1 MKKLQVTRR
10 QKEGG
15 FSAAYIAVFL
25 VALVLLNVI
34 INALATRYE
43 WYFYTGEKYEHT
55 AGGAAEAVFAGVE
68 EPVTILFCDEEEN
81 LLSDKISALA
91 YNTALQLAEKLDF
104 LTVET
109 VNIYLHPS
117 KVEPYR
123 TSTDAEGNTVTSAIT
138 TDSIIFTSA
147 KEYSVETL
155 STFFVLNDQQIITSY
170 VGEERMISTIGRV
183 LRKDKVKAAYTA
195 THGENFTELPAFYT
209 LLHGAGY
216 DITTVDLNE
225 DIPADISLIVIANP
239 LYDFNRAAAGSG
251 AVSELD
257 RLEAFVK
264 RGGCLLV
271 SLDPYGKGDLTR
283 LRAFLAECGLSATD
297 EIIKD
302 RENSITSDE
311 FTLITE
317 FADNATASSVKN
329 RIGSLLDGYAITRES
344 SRIRLSSAEGYTAE
358 AILTSSP
365 SARLYQGGEP
375 VDDGGSYTVLAR
387 SVYTGDEEGGSVILS
402 SGAYFTAN
410 DVLNS
415 STYLN
420 RAVLFALLDEAGA
433 PTVPLGATAL
443 TMNSSLLEGLTMQ
456 AARLYTVLLAVL
468 LPLALSA
475 VGIFVLARRKFR

>member
-1 MKKLQVTRR
+1 MKKLQFTRR

-25 VALVLLNVI
+25 VALLLLNVI
-34 INALATRYE
+34 INALATHYE

-55 AGGAAEAVFAGVE
+55 AGGAAEAVFAGVS

-81 LLSDKISALA
+81 LLGDKISALA
-91 YNTALQLAEKLDF
+91 YNTALQLQEKLDF
-104 LTVET
+104 VTVET
-109 VNIYLHPS
+109 VNIYLQPS
-117 KVEPYR
+117 RVEPYR

-147 KEYSVETL
+147 KGYTLETL
-155 STFFVLNDQQIITSY
+155 STFFVLNDQEVITSY
-170 VGEERMISTIGRV
+170 IGEERMISSIGRV
-183 LRKDKVKAAYTA
+183 LREKTVKAAYTA
-195 THGENFTELPAFYT
+195 THGENFAELPAFYT

-216 DITTVDLNE
+216 DIVTVDLNE
-225 DIPADISLIVIANP
+225 DIPADISLIVITNP

-257 RLEAFVK
+257 RLEAFVE

-271 SLDPYGKGDLTR
+271 SLDPYGKGDLTK
-283 LRAFLAECGLSATD
+283 LRAFLAECGLRATD
-297 EIIKD
+297 EIVKD

-317 FADNATASSVKN
+317 FADNSSASSIKN
-329 RIGSLLDGYAITRES
+329 RIDSRLDGHPITRES
-344 SRIRLSSAEGYTAE
+344 SRILLSSVEGYTAE
-358 AILTSSP
+358 AILTSST
-365 SARLYQGGEP
+365 SARLYRGGET
-375 VDDGGSYTVLAR
+375 VDDEGSYAVLAR
-387 SVYTGDEEGGSVILS
+387 SCYTGNEEGGCVILS

-410 DVLNS
+410 DALHS

-420 RAVLFALLDEAGA
+420 REVLFALLYEAGA
-433 PTVPLGATAL
+433 PTVPLGTTTL

-456 AARLYTVLLAVL
+456 AARIYTVLLVVL
-468 LPLALSA
+468 LPLALTA
-475 VGIFVLARRKFR
+475 VGTVVLARRKFR

>member
-1 MKKLQVTRR
+1 MKKLQFTRR
-10 QKEGG
+10 QREGG
-15 FSAAYIAVFL
+15 YFAAYIAVFL
-25 VALVLLNVI
+25 TVLVLLNVI
-34 INALATRYE
+34 VNALATRYE
-43 WYFYTGEKYEHT
+43 WYFYTGERYEHT
-55 AGGAAEAVFAGVE
+55 AGDAAEALFGEVE

-104 LTVET
+104 LRVET

-117 KVEPYR
+117 KVKPYR
-123 TSTDAEGNTVTSAIT
+123 ETTDGDGNKQTLPIT
-138 TDSIIFTSA
+138 TDSIIFKSA
-147 KEYSVETL
+147 KGHSVEAL
-155 STFFVLNDQQIITSY
+155 STFFVLNEQQIITSY
-170 VGEERMISTIGRV
+170 IGEERMLASIGRV
-183 LRKDKVKAAYTA
+183 LRQERVKAAYTA
-195 THGENFTELPAFYT
+195 THGENFADLPAFYT

-216 DITTVDLNE
+216 DLTTVDLNE

-264 RGGCLLV
+264 RGGCLFV

-317 FADNATASSVKN
+317 FADNAAAASIRN
-329 RIGSLLDGYAITRES
+329 RVGTVQSGSPITRES
-344 SRIRLSSAEGYTAE
+344 SRIRLSPAEGYTAE
-358 AILTSSP
+358 AILTSSS
-365 SARLYQGGEP
+365 SARLYRGGET
-375 VDDGGSYTVLAR
+375 VDTEGSYPVLAR
-387 SVYTGDEEGGSVILS
+387 SRYTVGEGGGSVILS

-415 STYLN
+415 TTYLN
-420 RAVLFALLDEAGA
+420 RAVLFSLLDEAGA
-433 PTVPLGATAL
+433 PHAPLGVTAL
-443 TMNSSLLEGLTMQ
+443 AMSSSLLEGLTMQ
-456 AARLYTVLLAVL
+456 TARLYTALLVVL
-468 LPLALSA
+468 LPLLVGA
-475 VGIFVLARRKFR
+475 VGIVVLARRKFR

>member
-1 MKKLQVTRR
+1 MKRVQFTRQ

-25 VALVLLNVI
+25 VALVLFNVI

-43 WYFYTGEKYEHT
+43 WYFYTGEQYEHT
-55 AGGAAEAVFAGVE
+55 AGGAAEAVFSGVS

-81 LLSDKISALA
+81 LLADKISALA

-123 TSTDAEGNTVTSAIT
+123 TSLDAEGNTVTSAIT

-147 KEYSVETL
+147 KGHSLETL
-155 STFFVLNDQQIITSY
+155 STFFVLNDQQVITSY
-170 VGEERMISTIGRV
+170 IGEERMISSIGRV
-183 LRKDKVKAAYTA
+183 LREEKVKAAYTA
-195 THGENFTELPAFYT
+195 THGENFADLPAFYT

-271 SLDPYGKGDLTR
+271 SLDPYAKGDLTR
-283 LRAFLAECGLSATD
+283 LRAFLAECGLRATD

-311 FTLITE
+311 FTLLTE
-317 FADNATASSVKN
+317 FADTPSASSVKS
-329 RIGSLLDGYAITRES
+329 RINSFSEGNPITRES
-344 SRIRLSSAEGYTAE
+344 SRILLSAVEGYTAE
-358 AILTSSP
+358 AILCSS
-365 SARLYQGGEP
+365 STARLYRSGEM
-375 VDDGGSYTVLAR
+375 VDDGGSYAVLAR
-387 SVYTGDEEGGSVILS
+387 SLYTENEEGGSVILS

-410 DVLNS
+410 DALNS
-415 STYLN
+415 ATYLN
-420 RAVLFALLDEAGA
+420 RSVLFSLLKEAGA
-433 PTVPLGATAL
+433 PTVPLGTTVL
-443 TMNSSLLEGLTMQ
+443 MMNSTLLEGLTMQ
-456 AARLYTVLLAVL
+456 TARLYTVLLVVL
-468 LPLALSA
+468 LPLVLGA
-475 VGIFVLARRKFR
+475 VGVFVLMRRKFR

>member
-1 MKKLQVTRR
+1 MKRLQFTRR

-15 FSAAYIAVFL
+15 YSAAYIAVFL
-25 VALVLLNVI
+25 VALVLFNVI

-43 WYFYTGEKYEHT
+43 WYFYTGERYEHT
-55 AGGAAEAVFAGVE
+55 AGGAAEAVFAGVS

-81 LLSDKISALA
+81 LLTDKISSLA
-91 YNTALQLAEKLDF
+91 YNTALQLSEKLDF

-117 KVEPYR
+117 KVKPYR
-123 TSTDAEGNTVTSAIT
+123 TSTDENGVTTEVPIT
-138 TDSIIFTSA
+138 TDSIIFKSA
-147 KEYSVETL
+147 KGHSVETL
-155 STFFVLNDQQIITSY
+155 STFFVLNDQEVITSY
-170 VGEERMISTIGRV
+170 IGEERMISSIGRV
-183 LRKDKVKAAYTA
+183 LREETVKAAYTA
-195 THGENFTELPAFYT
+195 THGENFAELPAFYT

-239 LYDFNRAAAGSG
+239 LYDFNRAAEGSG

-264 RGGCLLV
+264 RGGSLLV
-271 SLDPYGKGDLTR
+271 SLDPYGKGDLSK
-283 LRAFLAECGLSATD
+283 LRAFLSECGLSATD

-311 FTLITE
+311 FTLITD
-317 FADNATASSVKN
+317 FADNASAASIKN
-329 RIGSLLDGYAITRES
+329 RIGSFLDGNPITRES

-365 SARLYQGGEP
+365 TARLYRGGET
-375 VDDGGSYTVLAR
+375 VDDGGSYAVLAR
-387 SVYTGDEEGGSVILS
+387 SCYTGNEEGGCVILS

-420 RAVLFALLDEAGA
+420 RAVVFALLHEAGA
-433 PTVPLGATAL
+433 PTVPLGTTAL
-443 TMNSSLLEGLTMQ
+443 TINSSLLEGLTMQ
-456 AARLYTVLLAVL
+456 TARLYTVLLVVL

-475 VGIFVLARRKFR
+475 VGVIVLARRKFR

>member
-1 MKKLQVTRR
+1 MKRLQFTRR

-15 FSAAYIAVFL
+15 YSAAYIAVFL
-25 VALVLLNVI
+25 VALVLFNVI

-43 WYFYTGEKYEHT
+43 WYFYTGERYEHT
-55 AGGAAEAVFAGVE
+55 AGGAAEAVFAGVS

-81 LLSDKISALA
+81 LLTDKISSLA
-91 YNTALQLAEKLDF
+91 YNTALQLSEKLDF

-117 KVEPYR
+117 KVKPYR
-123 TSTDAEGNTVTSAIT
+123 TSTDENGVTTEVPIT
-138 TDSIIFTSA
+138 TDSIIFKSA
-147 KEYSVETL
+147 KGHSVETL
-155 STFFVLNDQQIITSY
+155 STFFVLNDQEVITSY
-170 VGEERMISTIGRV
+170 IGEERMISSIGRV
-183 LRKDKVKAAYTA
+183 LREETVKAAYTA
-195 THGENFTELPAFYT
+195 THGENFAELPAFYT

-239 LYDFNRAAAGSG
+239 LYDFNRAAEGSG

-264 RGGCLLV
+264 RGGSLLV
-271 SLDPYGKGDLTR
+271 SLDPYGKGDLSK
-283 LRAFLAECGLSATD
+283 LRAFLSECGLSATD

-311 FTLITE
+311 FTLITD
-317 FADNATASSVKN
+317 FADNASAASIKN
-329 RIGSLLDGYAITRES
+329 RIGSFLDGNPITRES
-344 SRIRLSSAEGYTAE
+344 SRIWLSSAEGYTAE

-365 SARLYQGGEP
+365 TARLYRGGET
-375 VDDGGSYTVLAR
+375 VDDGGSYAVLAR
-387 SVYTGDEEGGSVILS
+387 SCYTGNEEGGCVILS

-420 RAVLFALLDEAGA
+420 RAVVFALLHEAGA
-433 PTVPLGATAL
+433 PTVPLGTTAL
-443 TMNSSLLEGLTMQ
+443 TINSSLLEGLTMQ
-456 AARLYTVLLAVL
+456 TARLYTVLLVVL

-475 VGIFVLARRKFR
+475 VGVIVLARRKFR